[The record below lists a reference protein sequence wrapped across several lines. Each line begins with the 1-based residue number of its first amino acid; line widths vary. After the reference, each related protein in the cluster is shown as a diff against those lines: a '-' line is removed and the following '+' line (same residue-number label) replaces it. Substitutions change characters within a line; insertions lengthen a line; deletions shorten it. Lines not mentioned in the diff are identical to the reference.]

1 VIQHEKINRPDG
13 TEDDIKIER
22 FIYTSFKMK
31 IFDNDTYLMRVENA
45 PRALNEFFSFWK
57 KIFNENFY
65 IEPIKID
72 VMNTIFSILN
82 SEFRNVKIKKV
93 KASGISINITTSASI
108 EVVSSHNALEN
119 FLSEFGKREFKF
131 DYAKVQAIF
140 NGSPCSLDIKTTSI
154 LSDSEVA
161 IEFLERKLIRND
173 E

>member
-1 VIQHEKINRPDG
+1 
-13 TEDDIKIER
+13 
-22 FIYTSFKMK
+22 
-31 IFDNDTYLMRVENA
+31 
-45 PRALNEFFSFWK
+45 
-57 KIFNENFY
+57 
-65 IEPIKID
+65 
-72 VMNTIFSILN
+72 
-82 SEFRNVKIKKV
+82 
-93 KASGISINITTSASI
+93 ASGISINITTSASI